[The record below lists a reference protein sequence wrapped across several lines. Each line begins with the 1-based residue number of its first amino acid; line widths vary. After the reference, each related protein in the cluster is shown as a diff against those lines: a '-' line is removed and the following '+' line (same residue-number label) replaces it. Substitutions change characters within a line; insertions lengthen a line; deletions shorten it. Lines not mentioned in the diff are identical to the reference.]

1 MEVTNFNNYGI
12 MNEVE
17 AGATQ
22 INNYY
27 GNQLSHEGK
36 EDAKKRLKTAEG
48 EELMGKLVDAGM
60 LDADWQPTGLSGSER
75 ALVAKAVCDRLE
87 IKEVWQVFGLLWNE
101 KPETMRSYFNKA
113 YDQKKTLEFLDK
125 LKLNLD

>member
-27 GNQLSHEGK
+27 GYQLPHQGK
-36 EDAKKRLKTAEG
+36 EDAKNRIKRAEG
-48 EELMGKLVDAGM
+48 EALMGKLVDAGK
-60 LDADWQPTGLSGSER
+60 LDADWQPVGMSGSER

-101 KPETMRSYFNKA
+101 KPETLRSYFNKA